1 MKKRFYRFLSILLA
15 VSICL
20 SCFIVTGFAAQE
32 NDNTVSIREEAVEG
46 QEGLY
51 KLVVSL
57 KGFPGAKNVLI
68 ALAYNKN
75 QVTPAR
81 SNGNA
86 LETPT
91 GFMLNPI
98 AEGSDDVASKSPVTV
113 VESGDYVT
121 FYTGIYV
128 TTGSF
133 DFESEADAF
142 ELYYK
147 IVDTT
152 QMNKASWRFATVE
165 EVKALYKDNTGAAL
179 KVTDGSSPMLTYAYG
194 PDTGCDTSGGMIELK
209 GFTFTGSDKD
219 KLTATTIAE
228 PEGGLTLAVPEKNS
242 SPATLELKVTNTGLA
257 GEYTGTDTPTTTWS
271 IDGQNDTG
279 ATIDESTGK
288 LSITN
293 TGNAGEITVKAS
305 TVAGGE
311 TVTDTATVKI
321 TKATSVVQSVTVTGG
336 TTSLEVPVGDK
347 TAETTFSA
355 TVEDQ
360 YGSGSAEGVTWS
372 ISPADKGVTVA
383 NGKVTVTSDAA
394 EYVTDTTG
402 KEFTVTAECGGKSGT
417 ATLTVKRAA
426 SEATTVTVTGADS
439 IEVPAN
445 GSKTVDYT
453 PTVTDQYGAV
463 MTGQNVVWSIDPN
476 NRTGISIDSSTGTL
490 TVTSDAAANGAV
502 TVTVKATVDSVFGET
517 QTTVARAAS
526 VATTIDVTVPG
537 SIPEIPALNQPAAE
551 VSLTATV
558 KDQYGAVMTD
568 PTITWKLT
576 EAPEGVTI
584 DQNTGKVTIPAAA
597 EAGTVKFTA
606 ACGSATKEGS
616 FEIKRAASAA
626 TSVELSREDG
636 KPVSGTDTLTIPAS
650 GSAEYSYTATVKDQY
665 GAVMKKDVTFSLT
678 NADTNVSISGGT
690 VIVKSD
696 ATPNS
701 TYTLTATVDGTDPAV
716 KAVVTITVKDIEI
729 TWPTVTT
736 SNTVY
741 GHTWKEIVSIGEDGS
756 ASINGEKVEGDF
768 TVKNGGS
775 YPAAGAT
782 NYTIVFQSTDGAYN
796 VEQSGTL
803 SSAVAKKPVTVT
815 VDDKTKTYGEANPAL
830 TFTVPEG
837 ALVGDD
843 TQADLGVA
851 LTCTATETSP
861 AGTPVAITGTSTSAN
876 YDVTVTAGTLTI
888 NKATITSVDDPNIWT
903 AILANSDSN
912 VSADALLD
920 AVKDGRTSL
929 SATYAN
935 GSTTVT
941 ADWTLTEGTWDRKG
955 GSYTYTATLTPTD
968 TTNFNSVEITK
979 TLSVTVTAVKVTA
992 IQTADGSA
1000 IPGSLTLS
1008 KNQVSEAKDLAALGI
1023 PAQVKPVYDQQEV
1036 TAADISA
1043 EWDQTLAAVQ
1053 AVANSVTEDADGE
1066 ITLTLTD
1073 AGIPEWATVAIDM
1086 PAVKL
1091 TITNKYVIPA
1101 DHINF
1106 TDITTTYGT
1115 GYKDSLNA
1123 TLTDEATYGKVTF
1136 TYTVNGSEELPDNAG
1151 TYQITATAENAN
1163 YKGSKTVAL
1172 TISRKPLADEML
1184 TITGTYTYT
1193 GEAITPEY
1201 TVSDGELMTGDDY
1214 TVAVTDHVNAGE
1226 ATVTVTAADDGNY
1239 SGEISKTFTIAAR
1252 PMTDEG
1258 FEVSGLPGRMTY
1270 TGSEIK
1276 PLVNVTYN
1284 GKVLVQG
1291 TDYTLSYTDNTN
1303 AGTAAVTITGA
1314 GNFTGSISE
1323 NFTIAPAAAAGTVTI
1338 TGTNYEVDT
1347 ELTAS
1352 VSGMTD
1358 KPSYRWFRND
1368 EAIESATGE
1377 KYTLAAEDAGAQIT
1391 VQATFTGNY
1400 VGVLTSA
1407 AIEVGKTPLTG
1418 SVSLTNNNGT
1428 ITATVTVTPD
1438 AENYD
1443 VVWLQDGVEVS
1454 RTPAS
1459 SESNTYSYTT
1469 TAADRGHTITVKLVA
1484 KGGTYTGEIVS
1495 NGVAMAASAP
1505 AAPSVTATAGDGQV
1519 TVSWT
1524 VSDNG
1529 GAAVTQYQ
1537 VWVDS
1542 ETPITLDAATTSYT
1556 FTGLTNDTEYT
1567 FQVKAINSVG
1577 AGDAGSAKA
1586 TPKEPQVPSG
1596 GGGGSSVTR
1605 YDVSAP
1611 DQVANGKLTVS
1622 PSRAARGSTVT
1633 ITVTPDE
1640 GYELDTLTVTDGD
1653 GNELALNDK
1662 GNGKFTFTM
1671 PRSKVEIAASFKA
1684 AEEPSG
1690 FPFTDVTSGD
1700 WYYDAV
1706 VYAWENDL
1714 MTGTSAT
1721 TFAPGMTTSR
1731 AMLATLLYRL
1741 DGAPDLSDENLGYPY
1756 GDVDA
1761 DSWYGDGVY
1770 WARLHG
1776 VVTGVTSEIFD
1787 PNGDITREQMAAM
1800 LYRYAQY
1807 KGYDVTGSADLS
1819 GYADADSVSDW
1830 AGYAM
1835 AWAVDSG
1842 LISGVGNNTLNP
1854 QGSATRAEIA
1864 TILMRFCQQFA
1875 Q

>member
-1 MKKRFYRFLSILLA
+1 MELVQDDIYKLSFKATSNGLNAANIIFSFDSSLITAVNANNYSDIADITKAKPAIKVDLMDAAGTAYGSIVSGAETESRKALNVSIYPTDPDYKNTDSLNEQSLFSFYFKLSDIDALSKGSFRIETDKSDGSFLSMFFVTEQSLANASGMLLSDQTA
-15 VSICL
+15 
-20 SCFIVTGFAAQE
+20 T
-32 NDNTVSIREEAVEG
+32 NYT
-46 QEGLY
+46 
-51 KLVVSL
+51 
-57 KGFPGAKNVLI
+57 
-68 ALAYNKN
+68 YNKE
-75 QVTPAR
+75 
-81 SNGNA
+81 S
-86 LETPT
+86 
-91 GFMLNPI
+91 
-98 AEGSDDVASKSPVTV
+98 SDTLDLT
-113 VESGDYVT
+113 
-121 FYTGIYV
+121 
-128 TTGSF
+128 
-133 DFESEADAF
+133 
-142 ELYYK
+142 
-147 IVDTT
+147 
-152 QMNKASWRFATVE
+152 
-165 EVKALYKDNTGAAL
+165 
-179 KVTDGSSPMLTYAYG
+179 LTY
-194 PDTGCDTSGGMIELK
+194 
-209 GFTFTGSDKD
+209 TGSDKQKLGSLSLSDVADVTVGMQDQTTTAPTVTALDTEGDPMSTQPTVTWSYEPATALTGVIYNNNGTITVTKDAQTGSVTVIASADGVTGSTTIQITRPDPEVNKVEIQPGYSD
-219 KLTATTIAE
+219 KLEIPADNAEVATNSTTFKVSVTDQFGTVIE
-228 PEGGLTLAVPEKNS
+228 NPDVTWSLSEENVGGVTLVSNGDQ
-242 SPATLELKVTNTGLA
+242 ATVEVTNA
-257 GEYTGTDTPTTTWS
+257 
-271 IDGQNDTG
+271 
-279 ATIDESTGK
+279 A
-288 LSITN
+288 
-293 TGNAGEITVKAS
+293 KA
-305 TVAGGE
+305 AI
-311 TVTDTATVKI
+311 TDTA
-321 TKATSVVQSVTVTGG
+321 
-336 TTSLEVPVGDK
+336 
-347 TAETTFSA
+347 
-355 TVEDQ
+355 
-360 YGSGSAEGVTWS
+360 
-372 ISPADKGVTVA
+372 
-383 NGKVTVTSDAA
+383 GKS
-394 EYVTDTTG
+394 
-402 KEFTVTAECGGKSGT
+402 FTVTATCGEQTAT
-417 ATLTVKRAA
+417 ATLTVKRA
-426 SEATTVTVTGADS
+426 EPVATTVKVTDVES

-476 NRTGISIDSSTGTL
+476 NSTGISIDSSTGTL
-490 TVTSDAAANGAV
+490 TVTSDAAADDAV

-568 PTITWKLT
+568 PPITWKLT

-584 DQNTGKVTIPAAA
+584 DQAGKVTIPAAA

-606 ACGSATKEGS
+606 TCGSATKEGS
-616 FEIKRAASAA
+616 FGIKRAASAA
-626 TSVELSREDG
+626 ASVELSREDG

-843 TQADLGVA
+843 TQADLGVT
-851 LTCTATETSP
+851 LTCEATETSP

-876 YDVTVTAGTLTI
+876 YDVTVTAGELTI
-888 NKATITSVDDPNIWT
+888 NKADITGITTTVENKT
-903 AILANSDSN
+903 ILANAEQNKDVASLK
-912 VSADALLD
+912 ALL
-920 AVKDGRTSL
+920 SL
-929 SATYAN
+929 P
-935 GSTTVT
+935 
-941 ADWTLTEGTWDRKG
+941 GT
-955 GSYTYTATLTPTD
+955 
-968 TTNFNSVEITK
+968 
-979 TLSVTVTAVKVTA
+979 VTVTYGNGKTAELAITWADPTQFNIKGGAYTFKGTVEPGDNFNAYAATLDATVTVTLVNAAMSLGETSGTKAV
-992 IQTADGSA
+992 S
-1000 IPGSLTLS
+1000 
-1008 KNQVSEAKDLAALGI
+1008 QVSGAADYAALGL
-1023 PAQVKPVYDQQEV
+1023 PSTVNVTYD
-1036 TAADISA
+1036 
-1043 EWDQTLAAVQ
+1043 
-1053 AVANSVTEDADGE
+1053 NSVTDPATFAITGWSMTIEEIKAEAAKVTDGNNA
-1066 ITLTLTD
+1066 TLTLTPAVD
-1073 AGIPEWATVAIDM
+1073 AEPWATLGEL
-1086 PAVKL
+1086 PTYTL
-1091 TITNKYVIPA
+1091 TITSKLPVTVTVTPPA
-1101 DHINF
+1101 GV
-1106 TDITTTYGT
+1106 TYGT
-1115 GYKDSLNA
+1115 TPGDPSA
-1123 TLTDEATYGKVTF
+1123 AQTAIDDGIDPDGTF
-1136 TYTVNGSEELPDNAG
+1136 TYSYEGVNGTEYGPSAEKPENAG
-1151 TYQITATAENAN
+1151 TYQVTATLVSDTHGGTGTAQF
-1163 YKGSKTVAL
+1163 

-1184 TITGTYTYT
+1184 AITGTYTYT

-1214 TVAVTDHVNAGE
+1214 TVAVTDNVNAGT
-1226 ATVTVTAADDGNY
+1226 ATVTVTAAEDGNY
-1239 SGEISKTFTIAAR
+1239 SGEISKTFNIAAR

-1258 FEVSGLPGRMTY
+1258 FEVSGLPESMTY

-1291 TDYTLSYTDNTN
+1291 TDYTLSYTDSTN
-1303 AGTAAVTITGA
+1303 AGTATVSITGT
-1314 GNFTGSISE
+1314 GNFSGSISE

-1338 TGTNYEVDT
+1338 TGTNYEVGT

-1352 VSGMTD
+1352 VSGMSAT
-1358 KPSYRWFRND
+1358 PSYQWFRNGT
-1368 EAIESATGE
+1368 AIENAVGE
-1377 KYTLAAEDAGAQIT
+1377 KYTLTDADNGAQIT

-1400 VGVLTSA
+1400 EGVLTSA

-1418 SVSLTNNNGT
+1418 SVNLAESDGT
-1428 ITATVTVTPD
+1428 ITATVTGAPED
-1438 AENYD
+1438 SYD
-1443 VVWLQDGVEVS
+1443 IVWLRDGAEISGAAGTTYATTEQDK
-1454 RTPAS
+1454 
-1459 SESNTYSYTT
+1459 
-1469 TAADRGHTITVKLVA
+1469 GHTITAKLVA
-1484 KGGTYTGEIVS
+1484 KGDTYTGEIVS

-1505 AAPSVTATAGDGQV
+1505 AAPSVTATAGNGQV
-1519 TVSWT
+1519 TVRWT

-1529 GAAVTQYQ
+1529 GAPVTQYLIQ
-1537 VWVDS
+1537 VDS
-1542 ETPITLDAATTSYT
+1542 EPVITLDASTTSYT
-1556 FTGLTNDTEYT
+1556 FTGLTNGTAYT
-1567 FQVKAINSVG
+1567 FKVIAVNSEG
-1577 AGDAGSAKA
+1577 SSTAGEATA
-1586 TPKEPQVPSG
+1586 TPTGGGGGG
-1596 GGGGSSVTR
+1596 GGGGSVTR
-1605 YDVSAP
+1605 YEITVPSDVE
-1611 DQVANGKLTVS
+1611 NGKVTVS
-1622 PSRAARGSTVT
+1622 PSRAGQGSTVT

-1640 GYELDTLTVTDGD
+1640 GFELDTLTATDAD
-1653 GNELALNDK
+1653 GNELALTDK
-1662 GNGKFTFTM
+1662 GDGKFTFTM
-1671 PRSKVEIAASFKA
+1671 PRSKVEIAAGFKA

-1776 VVTGVTSEIFD
+1776 VVTGITSEIFD
-1787 PNGDITREQMAAM
+1787 PNGAITREQMAAM

-1864 TILMRFCQQFA
+1864 TILMRFCQQFV

>member
-1 MKKRFYRFLSILLA
+1 
-15 VSICL
+15 
-20 SCFIVTGFAAQE
+20 
-32 NDNTVSIREEAVEG
+32 
-46 QEGLY
+46 
-51 KLVVSL
+51 
-57 KGFPGAKNVLI
+57 
-68 ALAYNKN
+68 
-75 QVTPAR
+75 
-81 SNGNA
+81 
-86 LETPT
+86 
-91 GFMLNPI
+91 
-98 AEGSDDVASKSPVTV
+98 
-113 VESGDYVT
+113 
-121 FYTGIYV
+121 
-128 TTGSF
+128 
-133 DFESEADAF
+133 
-142 ELYYK
+142 
-147 IVDTT
+147 
-152 QMNKASWRFATVE
+152 MNKASWRFATVE

-417 ATLTVKRAA
+417 ATLTVKRA
-426 SEATTVTVTGADS
+426 EPVATTVKITDVES
-439 IEVPAN
+439 ITVPAS

-463 MTGQNVVWSIDPN
+463 MTGQNVVWSINPN
-476 NRTGISIDSSTGTL
+476 NSTGISIDSSTGTL

-502 TVTVKATVDSVFGET
+502 TVTVTATCGGKSGHDTV
-517 QTTVARAAS
+517 TVARAAS

-568 PTITWKLT
+568 PPITWKLT

-584 DQNTGKVTIPAAA
+584 DQAGKVTIPAAA

-606 ACGSATKEGS
+606 TCGSATKGGS
-616 FEIKRAASAA
+616 FGITRAASAA
-626 TSVELSREDG
+626 ASVELRREDG

-665 GAVMKKDVTFSLT
+665 GAAMPSASVTWAFSGSG
-678 NADTNVSISGGT
+678 AGVSAENGT
-690 VIVKSD
+690 VTVTSE
-696 ATPNS
+696 AVAEEE
-701 TYTLTATVDGTDPAV
+701 YTLTATVDGTDPAV

-775 YPAAGAT
+775 YPAAGP
-782 NYTIVFQSTDGAYN
+782 QSYVINFTSENGDYN
-796 VEQSGTL
+796 VDNTAETVVI
-803 SSAVAKKPVTVT
+803 ARKPVTVT

-843 TQADLGVA
+843 TQADLGVT
-851 LTCTATETSP
+851 LTCEATETSP
-861 AGTPVAITGTSTSAN
+861 AGTPVAITGTSASAN
-876 YDVTVTAGTLTI
+876 YDVTVTAGELTI
-888 NKATITSVDDPNIWT
+888 NKADITGITTTVENKT
-903 AILANSDSN
+903 ILANAEQNKDVASLK
-912 VSADALLD
+912 ALL
-920 AVKDGRTSL
+920 SL
-929 SATYAN
+929 P
-935 GSTTVT
+935 
-941 ADWTLTEGTWDRKG
+941 GT
-955 GSYTYTATLTPTD
+955 
-968 TTNFNSVEITK
+968 
-979 TLSVTVTAVKVTA
+979 VTVTYGNGKTAELAITWADPTQFNIKGGAYTFKGTVEPGDNFNAYAATLDATVTVTPVNAAMSLGETSGTKAV
-992 IQTADGSA
+992 S
-1000 IPGSLTLS
+1000 
-1008 KNQVSEAKDLAALGI
+1008 QVSGAADYAALGL
-1023 PAQVKPVYDQQEV
+1023 PSTVNVTYD
-1036 TAADISA
+1036 
-1043 EWDQTLAAVQ
+1043 
-1053 AVANSVTEDADGE
+1053 NSVTDPATFAITGWSMTIEEIKAEAAKVTDGNNA
-1066 ITLTLTD
+1066 TLTLTPAVD
-1073 AGIPEWATVAIDM
+1073 AEPWATLGEL
-1086 PAVKL
+1086 PTYTL
-1091 TITNKYVIPA
+1091 TITSKLPVTVTVTPPA
-1101 DHINF
+1101 GV
-1106 TDITTTYGT
+1106 TYGT
-1115 GYKDSLNA
+1115 TPGDPSA
-1123 TLTDEATYGKVTF
+1123 AQTAIDDGIDPDGTF
-1136 TYTVNGSEELPDNAG
+1136 TYSYEGVNGTEYGPSAEKPKNAG
-1151 TYQITATAENAN
+1151 TYQVTATLVSDTHGGTGTAQF
-1163 YKGSKTVAL
+1163 
-1172 TISRKPLADEML
+1172 TISRKPLANEML

-1214 TVAVTDHVNAGE
+1214 TVAVTDNDNAGT
-1226 ATVTVTAADDGNY
+1226 ATVTVTAAENGNY
-1239 SGEISKTFTIAAR
+1239 SGEISKTFNIAAR

-1258 FEVSGLPGRMTY
+1258 FEVSGLPGSMTY

-1291 TDYTLSYTDNTN
+1291 TDYTLSYTDSTN
-1303 AGTAAVTITGA
+1303 AGTATVSITGT
-1314 GNFTGSISE
+1314 GNFSGSISE

-1338 TGTNYEVDT
+1338 TGTEYNVGA

-1358 KPSYRWFRND
+1358 KPSYQWFRNGT
-1368 EAIESATGE
+1368 AIENAVGE
-1377 KYTLAAEDAGAQIT
+1377 KYTLTDADNGAQIT

-1400 VGVLTSA
+1400 EGVLTSA

-1418 SVSLTNNNGT
+1418 SVNLAESDGT
-1428 ITATVTVTPD
+1428 ITATVDGAPED
-1438 AENYD
+1438 SYD
-1443 VVWLQDGVEVS
+1443 IVWLRDGAEISGAAGTTYATTEQDK
-1454 RTPAS
+1454 
-1459 SESNTYSYTT
+1459 
-1469 TAADRGHTITVKLVA
+1469 GHTITAKLVA
-1484 KGGTYTGEIVS
+1484 KGDTYTGEIVS

-1505 AAPSVTATAGDGQV
+1505 AAPSVTATAGNGQV
-1519 TVSWT
+1519 TVRWT

-1529 GAAVTQYQ
+1529 GAPVTQYLIQ
-1537 VWVDS
+1537 VDS
-1542 ETPITLDAATTSYT
+1542 EPVITLDASTTSYT
-1556 FTGLTNDTEYT
+1556 FTGLTNGTAYT
-1567 FQVKAINSVG
+1567 FKVIAVNSEG
-1577 AGDAGSAKA
+1577 SSTAGEATA
-1586 TPKEPQVPSG
+1586 TPTGGGGGGG
-1596 GGGGSSVTR
+1596 GGGGSVTR
-1605 YDVSAP
+1605 YEITVPSN
-1611 DQVANGKLTVS
+1611 VENGKVTVS
-1622 PSRAARGSTVT
+1622 PSRAGQGSTVT

-1640 GYELDTLTVTDGD
+1640 GFELDTLTATDAD
-1653 GNELALNDK
+1653 GNELALTDK
-1662 GNGKFTFTM
+1662 GDGKFTFTM

-1706 VYAWENDL
+1706 VYAWENEL

-1756 GDVDA
+1756 ADVDA

-1776 VVTGVTSEIFD
+1776 VVTGITSEIFD
-1787 PNGDITREQMAAM
+1787 PNGSITREQMAAM

-1864 TILMRFCQQFA
+1864 TILMRFCQQFV